1 MCVCSLNT
9 FMEGWGSG
17 PEEREEEEGFALSAR
32 ALRPSERMAPPCA
45 QPSPSPSPE
54 LGLTGPSTPTPPP
67 APMWTAPGL
76 QPFPPLGWEGPGGRR
91 AQLTC
96 QGLQLGMQM
105 GVGQRLNAPG
115 EGSGR
120 GQRPGKA
127 RLATGPMLPGSPL
140 CPHTLNA
147 SPLCLHNPVRPPCP
161 HPHVPRTE
169 GKRKRRLREVESLTR
184 GHFVAEF
191 GPRSDPR
198 HYLCRPH
205 GAERLVWG
213 QASGGKNLDSH
224 SQLLRNFRHRS
235 VSLFLHP

>member
-115 EGSGR
+115 EGSG
-120 GQRPGKA
+120 PWSEA
-127 RLATGPMLPGSPL
+127 R
-140 CPHTLNA
+140 
-147 SPLCLHNPVRPPCP
+147 
-161 HPHVPRTE
+161 
-169 GKRKRRLREVESLTR
+169 K
-184 GHFVAEF
+184 
-191 GPRSDPR
+191 
-198 HYLCRPH
+198 
-205 GAERLVWG
+205 G
-213 QASGGKNLDSH
+213 QAGRWAHAPRVPSVPPHFKCITPLSPQPCKAPLSSSACSEDGGKKETEAPRGGIADSGP
-224 SQLLRNFRHRS
+224 LRGR
-235 VSLFLHP
+235 VWAQI